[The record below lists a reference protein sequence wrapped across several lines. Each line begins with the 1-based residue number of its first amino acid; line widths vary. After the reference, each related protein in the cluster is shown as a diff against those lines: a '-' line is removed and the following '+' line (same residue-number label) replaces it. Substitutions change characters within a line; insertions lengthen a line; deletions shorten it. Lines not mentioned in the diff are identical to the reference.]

1 MCFQIYVQ
9 IQERTDEISEGAT
22 SLSLNEKENSSL
34 EGKCLCMN
42 RIAPRGWGE
51 RESVVE
57 LVVKVSLEVEVVAS

>member
-1 MCFQIYVQ
+1 MQ
-9 IQERTDEISEGAT
+9 IQERTGEMSEGAT
-22 SLSLNEKENSSL
+22 SLLLKEKKRSAGLL

-42 RIAPRGWGE
+42 SIAPRGWGK